1 MAAAAYTMLSVAEA
15 TEVALAHAPALPAV
29 TATLADCLGRVLA
42 EDVKAPEPLPPFP
55 ASMKDG
61 YAVVAADGPGE
72 YPVIAEVR
80 TGASAESVQVTPG
93 TVTYITTGSPLPA
106 GADAVVMVELSEKL
120 PPGADGVP
128 RVAIKQ
134 AVKAGDDVRP
144 IGCDIMADDI
154 VLATGELLGAA
165 EVGLLAT
172 VGAASFKVFPQP
184 HVALMSTGD
193 EVVEPSSQALEHGQ
207 IRDSNRAMLV
217 AACQGAGARVTDL
230 GIARDAEGQLE
241 GLLDKAIQEGVNILV
256 TSGGVSMGDKD
267 LIKPLLERRG
277 TVHYGRV
284 KMKPGKPLTFATVE
298 IGEGA
303 SARRMLVFGLPGNP
317 VSSLVTFHL
326 VCVPTIRKMSGWADP
341 SLRRVNVRLGRA
353 LKLDPQRPEYHR
365 ATVKWV
371 PFPDGT
377 YGGELVAESTGGQ
390 LSSRLLSARSANA
403 LLELPAAEGVIPQG
417 AVVSALLIGDLCA
430 MPVVPGGVG
439 MTPLPAEATVKAH
452 DPCKC

>member
-106 GADAVVMVELSEKL
+106 GADAVVMVEMSEKL

-134 AVKAGDDVRP
+134 AVKAGDDIRP
-144 IGCDIMADDI
+144 IGCDIMADDT

-217 AACQGAGARVTDL
+217 AACQ
-230 GIARDAEGQLE
+230 
-241 GLLDKAIQEGVNILV
+241 
-256 TSGGVSMGDKD
+256 
-267 LIKPLLERRG
+267 
-277 TVHYGRV
+277 
-284 KMKPGKPLTFATVE
+284 
-298 IGEGA
+298 
-303 SARRMLVFGLPGNP
+303 ARR
-317 VSSLVTFHL
+317 
-326 VCVPTIRKMSGWADP
+326 
-341 SLRRVNVRLGRA
+341 
-353 LKLDPQRPEYHR
+353 
-365 ATVKWV
+365 
-371 PFPDGT
+371 T
-377 YGGELVAESTGGQ
+377 YGAC
-390 LSSRLLSARSANA
+390 RDRSHP
-403 LLELPAAEGVIPQG
+403 LPP
-417 AVVSALLIGDLCA
+417 CTTHT
-430 MPVVPGGVG
+430 PGGSAG
-439 MTPLPAEATVKAH
+439 DNT
-452 DPCKC
+452 